1 MNMGQNETG
10 PTASVCT
17 ASDKH
22 TSGSGCCCGTCRK
35 NKRRS
40 HKKSRNG
47 CHNCKRRKVKCDE
60 TKPEC
65 GNCLRF
71 SMHCD
76 FVPPPT
82 NLLTQSPT
90 DLSPPAPRKRGRP
103 RKDWDAVRKL
113 PTPSASESDA
123 TKTPRTPAPTT
134 SAEPSFSSIAPAVLN
149 RDDLELLHHYMCHT
163 AITLGE
169 ARVWREHV
177 PRLGFQHQYVF
188 HMVLAIS
195 AQHLARLRPSEAL
208 RYETLAERH
217 STSALPAIT
226 NLMPNINLDNC
237 QALYHTT
244 VLVCLYTFAKKPN
257 PGHLLV
263 VAADGEVPWWGLLRG
278 VRIVVQKMG
287 IQAIIAGWDDGNI
300 SFEHTWTHCPPLPD
314 PVHKMVSWE
323 QRFEE
328 LADLVATTP
337 EPERQ
342 MYTISLDLLK
352 DCFKQ
357 TFGTEAEPEAHVQGR
372 FEVVMRWLYIMSDD
386 FVIRIQQK
394 EALSLILLGHF
405 NVLFQTLE
413 HFWFMQGWSEHLM
426 KGLFISL
433 PSQYAQ
439 WLQWPAEQIK
449 KPASVDHGVLSVQK
463 MID

>member
-10 PTASVCT
+10 PTAS
-17 ASDKH
+17 
-22 TSGSGCCCGTCRK
+22 
-35 NKRRS
+35 
-40 HKKSRNG
+40 
-47 CHNCKRRKVKCDE
+47 CDE